1 MGEIEKMRARL
12 AAIANEL
19 KAFAGVSTF
28 TNEQTTQVNALN
40 EEYETLTKNIETAE
54 KVADMQAKLSTSTRK
69 TSATGEVENVV
80 KTPAAQGGFDSMG
93 EFFVAVKKASTGEIE
108 PRLKNSAAKES
119 IGEDGGFLV
128 PETLMTQIAK
138 KLQADESLLART
150 SQFLVAG
157 NTMSL
162 PTDETAPWTNGVQAY
177 WVAEGVA
184 PADSKNKFGQA
195 SWRLHKLA
203 ALVKTTD
210 ELLEDS
216 VGLESYIQRSAPAA
230 IMHKVNEAILSGN
243 GVGKP
248 TGILNSAFK
257 VKIAKEV
264 GQAADTVVA
273 RNIIKM
279 YSAMIPS
286 SRANAVWYINPGV
299 EQQLMTLK
307 DDNGNFIYLA
317 PGSAFNMSNSPYGL
331 LLGRPVLP
339 LIGGMKAL
347 GDEGDIIFCD
357 LSYYY
362 TILKSSGIK
371 NAVSTHLL
379 FDKDQTAYKFI
390 LRIDGSCP
398 FKAPITTQ
406 FGNYQMSGVVTLED
420 RA

>member
-1 MGEIEKMRARL
+1 MNLEQMRARL

-19 KAFAGVSTF
+19 KQFAGLTQF
-28 TNEQTTQVNALN
+28 TDEQTKSINALN
-40 EEYETLTKNIETAE
+40 DEYENLVKNIETAE
-54 KVADMQAKLSTSTRK
+54 KVEAMNAKLATSTRK
-69 TSATGEVENVV
+69 V
-80 KTPAAQGGFDSMG
+80 PAVDPTQAAVPASQPNAGGFQSMG
-93 EFFVAVKKASTGEIE
+93 EFFVAVKKASTGGETDA
-108 PRLKNSAAKES
+108 RLKNVAKEA

-128 PETLMTQIAK
+128 PEQIMTQIAK

-150 SQFLVAG
+150 SQFLVSG

-177 WVAEGVA
+177 WVAEGA
-184 PADSKNKFGQA
+184 QIGDSKPKFGQA

-210 ELLEDS
+210 ELLEDA
-216 VGLESYIQRSAPAA
+216 VGLESYIQRSAPVA

-248 TGILNSAFK
+248 QGILNSAFK
-257 VKIAKEV
+257 VKIAKESA
-264 GQAADTVVA
+264 QPADTVVT
-273 RNIIKM
+273 RNIVKM

-317 PGSAFNMSNSPYGL
+317 PGSQMNQSPYGL
-331 LLGRPVLP
+331 LLGRPVIP

-347 GDEGDIIFCD
+347 GDEGDIVFCD

-362 TILKSSGIK
+362 AILKSSGIK

-406 FGNYQMSGVVTLED
+406 FGNYQMSGIVTLED